1 MAGVAVMVRD
11 KYAVRLVAE
20 QREELQRL
28 IRVGKHPARVTARAR
43 VLLKSDDGWPA
54 PQVAEALDVALGTV
68 YRVKQRFTQ
77 EGLAGVLKDRPQANR
92 HRKLDDRGEAH
103 LIALACSPPPA
114 GHDHW
119 DPAPAGW
126 QGGGVEAGILHVPRR
141 GAQASKKNA
150 LKPWQKREWCIPK
163 VSAEFVAN
171 MEDLLDLY
179 AEPYDPRRPVVC
191 FDETSTQLLAETR
204 PSLPPR
210 PGIPLRQDYEY
221 RREGVRNLFL
231 ACEPL
236 AGWRH
241 VAVTQRCTMEDFA
254 HQMRWLVD
262 EAYPET
268 PVVRVVMDNLNT
280 HRPAS
285 LYETFPAPEARR
297 IAKRLEFHYTPKHGS
312 WLNMAEIEFSV
323 LSRSCLKQRLP
334 DEEALRREVQALVKE
349 RNAAQ
354 ATIHWRFNTQDA
366 RTKLHRL
373 YPFDS
378 KVA

>member
-1 MAGVAVMVRD
+1 M
-11 KYAVRLVAE
+11 
-20 QREELQRL
+20 
-28 IRVGKHPARVTARAR
+28 
-43 VLLKSDDGWPA
+43 
-54 PQVAEALDVALGTV
+54 
-68 YRVKQRFTQ
+68 
-77 EGLAGVLKDRPQANR
+77 
-92 HRKLDDRGEAH
+92 
-103 LIALACSPPPA
+103 
-114 GHDHW
+114 
-119 DPAPAGW
+119 
-126 QGGGVEAGILHVPRR
+126 
-141 GAQASKKNA
+141 
-150 LKPWQKREWCIPK
+150 
-163 VSAEFVAN
+163 AN

-241 VAVTQRCTMEDFA
+241 VAVTQRRTMEDFA

-334 DEEALRREVQALVKE
+334 DEEALRREVQGFTHCVCWAAVGRCVRILAHVGGLPASAPGAVEAMTGRSARLASSSGSTPPAPVAGCAPWE
-349 RNAAQ
+349 R
-354 ATIHWRFNTQDA
+354 R
-366 RTKLHRL
+366 
-373 YPFDS
+373 
-378 KVA
+378 